1 MIPPPS
7 AVMGRRRRAAVPLV
21 LAGLS
26 MIGPFTIDTPF
37 PAFGRLQDEFG
48 VGPEATQQLVSVYL
62 LAFALMSV
70 LHGPLSDALGRR
82 RVIFGG
88 LGVYAVASV
97 GCALAPSMEVLLA
110 FRVLQGLSAGGG
122 VIVSRVVIR
131 DLFEGA
137 AAQRLMSRVTM
148 IFGVAPAVAP
158 VVGGWLVLT
167 GSWRVIFW
175 FLVAFAVALVA
186 VVAVVLPE
194 THPPERRTPL
204 RLGPMVRDLATVAR
218 SVRWHRVAWAGSF
231 LFGGYF
237 LYIGAAAIVVVDL
250 LGLGENDF
258 WMLFLPLIAGMVT
271 GSWLSGRAADRM
283 TPRRLVG
290 RGLGFAVASAV
301 LNVALTLWS
310 PTQGLPYAV
319 LAPALLG
326 VSVGAVFPVLQLAP
340 LDMFPEARG
349 AAASATTVT
358 SLVLNGLAAG
368 LLAPLATRSLTT
380 MAVVSLALV
389 LVGACFWLWH
399 LSATTQRP
407 TRRRA

>member
-1 MIPPPS
+1 
-7 AVMGRRRRAAVPLV
+7 MGRRRRAVIPAV
-21 LAGLS
+21 LAALS

-37 PAFGRLQDEFG
+37 PAFGRLQAEFG
-48 VGPEATQQLVSVYL
+48 VGAEATQQLVSVYL
-62 LAFALMSV
+62 LAFAVMSV
-70 LHGPLSDALGRR
+70 FHGPLSDALGRR

-88 LGVYAVASV
+88 LAVYAIASV
-97 GCALAPSMEVLLA
+97 GCALAPNMGVLLG
-110 FRVLQGLSAGGG
+110 FRVLQGLSAGGS

-131 DLFEGA
+131 DLYEGP
-137 AAQRLMSRVTM
+137 AAQKLMSRVTM

-158 VVGGWLVLT
+158 VVGGWLVQT

-175 FLVAFAVALVA
+175 FLVAFALALVA

-194 THPPERRTPL
+194 THPAERRTPL
-204 RLGPMVRDLATVAR
+204 RLRPMLHDLGTVAR

-231 LFGGYF
+231 TFGGYF

-250 LGLGENDF
+250 LGLGEDQF
-258 WMLFLPLIAGMVT
+258 WVLFLPLIAGMVT
-271 GSWLSGRAADRM
+271 GSWLAGRAADRISA
-283 TPRRLVG
+283 RRLVG
-290 RGLGFAVASAV
+290 CGLVLAVVAGV
-301 LNVALTLWS
+301 LNVALTLWP

-319 LAPALLG
+319 LAPGLMG

-368 LLAPLATRSLTT
+368 LLAPVATRSLTT
-380 MAVVSLALV
+380 MAVVSLSLV
-389 LVGACFWLWH
+389 VVGAGFWVWH
-399 LSATTQRP
+399 LRATSP
-407 TRRRA
+407 PATRRA